1 MLNVA
6 LRGIAEARL
15 DRGSIDVELH
25 DGLTVADVLGEVS
38 ALDAEL
44 QRTIVGDEGTGTRR
58 MFRVLVNGAVA
69 EPEQVLTEH
78 DRVMI
83 GQPVACD
90 G

>member
-6 LRGIAEARL
+6 LRGIAEGRL
-15 DRGSIDVELH
+15 DRSSVDIQLR

-38 ALDAEL
+38 ALDPEL
-44 QRTIVGDEGTGTRR
+44 KRAISDEGSQPRQ

-69 EPEQVLTEH
+69 GPEQVLSET
-78 DRVMI
+78 DRVMV
-83 GQPVACD
+83 GSPVPCD